1 MTERA
6 VEVLTEA
13 DTNERLVAIIREHIE
28 PLFAE
33 DVFITVMVRGK
44 DADEGDAL
52 VIISDDPEM
61 DGVFGIETAPE
72 GTLLN

>member
-13 DTNERLVAIIREHIE
+13 DTNERLVTIIREHIE

-33 DVFITVMVRGK
+33 DVFITVMVRDK
-44 DADEGDAL
+44 DSDEGDAL